1 VRVRTAGN
9 NFTTRLTLFLPGKTK
24 QERKRMNTKIVVAT
38 AAALFAA
45 GSIATAQ
52 AQAPIKCAGVNACK
66 GQSSCKSQLSSSCKG
81 QNACK
86 GQGWTAVKNTLE
98 CSAKNGRIVL

>member
-1 VRVRTAGN
+1 MMS
-9 NFTTRLTLFLPGKTK
+9 KT
-24 QERKRMNTKIVVAT
+24 IVAT

-45 GSIATAQ
+45 GTIAAAHAQ
-52 AQAPIKCAGVNACK
+52 QQGTGTIKCAGINACK

-86 GQGWTAVKNTLE
+86 GQGWSQAGTTLE
-98 CSAKNGRIVL
+98 CTQKGGKVL

>member
-1 VRVRTAGN
+1 MMT
-9 NFTTRLTLFLPGKTK
+9 KT
-24 QERKRMNTKIVVAT
+24 IVAT

-45 GSIATAQ
+45 GTIAVAHAQ
-52 AQAPIKCAGVNACK
+52 QAPIKCAGINACK

-86 GQGWTAVKNTLE
+86 GQGWSAVKTSLE
-98 CSAKNGRIVL
+98 CTAANGRIVL

>member
-1 VRVRTAGN
+1 MMS
-9 NFTTRLTLFLPGKTK
+9 KT
-24 QERKRMNTKIVVAT
+24 IVAT

-45 GSIATAQ
+45 GTIAAAHAQ
-52 AQAPIKCAGVNACK
+52 QQGTGTIKCAGINACK

-86 GQGWTAVKNTLE
+86 GQGWMPAKTSLE
-98 CSAKNGRIVL
+98 CTAANGRVVL